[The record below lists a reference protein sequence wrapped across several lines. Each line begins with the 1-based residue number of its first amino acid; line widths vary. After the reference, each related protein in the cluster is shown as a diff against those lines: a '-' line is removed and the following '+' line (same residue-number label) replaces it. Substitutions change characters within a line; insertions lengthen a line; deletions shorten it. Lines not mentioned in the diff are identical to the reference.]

1 MSDYNAH
8 DSVLLNEAVDAL
20 IVDPDGCYV
29 DGTFGRGGHSRVIL
43 SRLSSKGRLLVI
55 DKDPQAIAY
64 AHEHFSDDERVIIGH
79 ASFAELKDLAAANNL
94 ENGITGVLLDLGV
107 SSPQLDDPERG
118 FSFTQDGPLD
128 MRMDTSR
135 GQSAAEWIAEASE
148 EEISTVLKEYGEERF
163 ARRMAKAV
171 VAERALR
178 PFTTTA
184 HLAEVI
190 KQANPAWE
198 KGKNPSTRAFQGI
211 RIFINRELDDLAIVL
226 DQAVDL
232 LADKGR
238 LVVISFHSLEDRIVK
253 RFILKQEKGE
263 PLPRYLPITADQVD
277 QRLKRVGKAVKASEQ
292 ELKDNVRA
300 RSAIMRIAER
310 TVGKVG

>member
-1 MSDYNAH
+1 MSDFNAH

-20 IVDPDGCYV
+20 VVDPDGCYV

-43 SRLSSKGRLLVI
+43 SRLSAKGRLLVI

-64 AHEHFSDDERVIIGH
+64 AHEHFGDDERVIIGH
-79 ASFAELKDLAAANNL
+79 ASFAELKDLAAAHGL
-94 ENGITGVLLDLGV
+94 ENGVTGVLLDLGV

-135 GQSAAEWIAEASE
+135 GQSAADWIAEAPE

-163 ARRMAKAV
+163 ARRMAKAI
-171 VAERALR
+171 VAERAQR
-178 PFTTTA
+178 PFTRTA

-211 RIFINRELDDLAIVL
+211 RIFINRELDDLALVL

-253 RFILKQEKGE
+253 KFIHKQEKGE
-263 PLPRYLPITADQVD
+263 PLPRHLPIMQDQID

-300 RSAIMRIAER
+300 RSAIMRIAVR
-310 TVGKVG
+310 TVK